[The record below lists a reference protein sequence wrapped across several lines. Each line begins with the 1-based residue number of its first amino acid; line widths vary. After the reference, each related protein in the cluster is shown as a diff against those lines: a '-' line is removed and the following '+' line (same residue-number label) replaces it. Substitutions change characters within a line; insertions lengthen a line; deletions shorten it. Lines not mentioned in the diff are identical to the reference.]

1 MVGADGRS
9 EGALRT
15 DLEEMPGRLRG
26 RWLALG
32 IVEPVR
38 LPQRCQVGLGG
49 CCVGEMLIVTEELEA
64 AGGARLAQHSRGC
77 AHEKSLRELQM
88 ARDSRVV
95 RRSIHP
101 WGEIPPPVTIMCTWG

>member
-32 IVEPVR
+32 IVERVL

-49 CCVGEMLIVTEELEA
+49 CCVGEMLIITEELEA
-64 AGGARLAQHSRGC
+64 AGGARLAQHSRD
-77 AHEKSLRELQM
+77 APTRK
-88 ARDSRVV
+88 
-95 RRSIHP
+95 
-101 WGEIPPPVTIMCTWG
+101 T